1 MGVVERGFNNAKSGR
16 KTMTRAHA
24 AAASKG
30 DAMGPDESEEGSQ
43 VLGRQIWRVVPYAKQ
58 YPGRVLTG
66 VFANAAARIFDLM
79 PFVAIGL
86 AVDYF
91 TTDMLSG
98 PQIVQDVVTGIHSNP
113 AYGYGILVFLGFL
126 CLAIFQGISEYAWQ
140 TLGYNIQ
147 HDLRMD
153 ATRSLIAMEASYY
166 DLRQTGQIMSVLS
179 SDVNQ
184 LEDVVSDSSTSII
197 RIVITFAT
205 AFVILMLMSW
215 RLAAVL
221 FTPILFIV
229 PAVYWFSTRVQRKYR
244 KQRESTGDI
253 NAVLEN
259 LVSGIAVVQAYNA
272 QDWEADRVA
281 RESGSYRDQA
291 ARASKDR
298 NRFVPMIYA
307 IAGVAFG
314 LLVTAGGYLASIDE
328 ITTGQLVTFL
338 LISTRMTMPMF
349 IFGILINQL
358 QRGEAAARRVFAAV
372 DLEPTIVDTPDS
384 VPLEGGI
391 KSVEFN
397 DVYFT
402 YPNTSIKVLNGISFK
417 VTGGDF
423 LGIMGHTGAGKTTIL
438 KLLMRYYTPDSG
450 EVLIN
455 GQPITDFTLHS
466 LREAIGFVSQEPF
479 LFYGSVR
486 DNVIY
491 NQTAKDDDLQNAL
504 EMAGAWDFVQELEE
518 GLNTMVGDRGAKL
531 SGGQRARISLARALL
546 KAPSLLILDEASSAL
561 DAETERRIQKNLLSS
576 GEGRATIAVAHRLST
591 IRNANEILSMVD
603 GAVVERGLHDD
614 LVASG
619 GVYASQWTI
628 QTGDMAGL

>member
-1 MGVVERGFNNAKSGR
+1 
-16 KTMTRAHA
+16 
-24 AAASKG
+24 
-30 DAMGPDESEEGSQ
+30 
-43 VLGRQIWRVVPYAKQ
+43 
-58 YPGRVLTG
+58 
-66 VFANAAARIFDLM
+66 
-79 PFVAIGL
+79 
-86 AVDYF
+86 
-91 TTDMLSG
+91 
-98 PQIVQDVVTGIHSNP
+98 
-113 AYGYGILVFLGFL
+113 
-126 CLAIFQGISEYAWQ
+126 
-140 TLGYNIQ
+140 
-147 HDLRMD
+147 MD

-205 AFVILMLMSW
+205 AFIILVLMSW
-215 RLAAVL
+215 KLAAVL
-221 FTPILFIV
+221 FAPILFIV

-253 NAVLEN
+253 NAILEN
-259 LVSGIAVVQAYNA
+259 LISGISVVQAYNA
-272 QDWEADRVA
+272 EEWEANRVA
-281 RESGSYRDQA
+281 AESGSYRDQA
-291 ARASKDR
+291 MGASKDR
-298 NRFVPMIYA
+298 NRFIPMIYA
-307 IAGVAFG
+307 VAGVAFG
-314 LLVTAGGYLASIDE
+314 LLVTAGGYLASTGD

-349 IFGILINQL
+349 IFGILVNQL

-372 DLEPTIVDTPDS
+372 DLEPTIVDEPGA
-384 VPLEGGI
+384 VALEGGI

-402 YPNTSIKVLNGISFK
+402 YPNTTIKVLNGISFEANE
-417 VTGGDF
+417 GDF

-455 GQPITDFTLHS
+455 GQPITSYTLHS
-466 LREAIGFVSQEPF
+466 LREAIGFVSQDPF
-479 LFYGSVR
+479 LFYGSVK

-491 NQTAKDDDLQNAL
+491 NQDASEEELQRAL
-504 EMAGAWDFVQELEE
+504 TMAGAWEFVQDLDD
-518 GLNTMVGDRGAKL
+518 GIDTMVGDRGAKL

-546 KAPSLLILDEASSAL
+546 KDPSLLILDEASSAL
-561 DAETERRIQKNLLSS
+561 DAETERRIQENLLSS
-576 GEGRATIAVAHRLST
+576 GKGRATIAVAHRLST

-603 GAVVERGLHDD
+603 GAVVERGVHDD

>member
-1 MGVVERGFNNAKSGR
+1 MDPENGNE
-16 KTMTRAHA
+16 
-24 AAASKG
+24 
-30 DAMGPDESEEGSQ
+30 DSQ
-43 VLGRQIWRVVPYAKQ
+43 VLGRQVWRVIPYAKR

-66 VFANAAARIFDLM
+66 ILANATARVFDLM

-91 TTDMLSG
+91 TTDVLSG
-98 PQIVQDVVTGIHSNP
+98 PQIVQDLVTGIHSNP

-126 CLAIFQGISEYAWQ
+126 CLAVFQGISEYAWQ

-205 AFVILMLMSW
+205 AFVILVLMSW

-221 FTPILFIV
+221 FAPILFIV

-281 RESGSYRDQA
+281 RDSGTYRDQA
-291 ARASKDR
+291 MGASKDR

-372 DLEPTIVDTPDS
+372 DLEPTIVDDPKA

-391 KSVEFN
+391 KSVAFK

-402 YPNTSIKVLNGISFK
+402 YPNTTVKVLNGISFE

-438 KLLMRYYTPDSG
+438 KLLMRYYTPNSG

-455 GQPITDFTLHS
+455 GRPITDFTLHS

-479 LFYGSVR
+479 LFYGTVR
-486 DNVIY
+486 ENVIY
-491 NQTAKDDDLQNAL
+491 NQSAKDEDLQKAL
-504 EMAGAWDFVQELEE
+504 EMAGAWEFVQELED

-531 SGGQRARISLARALL
+531 SGGQRARISLARAIL

-576 GEGRATIAVAHRLST
+576 GEDRATIAVAHRLST

-603 GAVVERGLHDD
+603 GAIVERGLHDD

>member
-1 MGVVERGFNNAKSGR
+1 
-16 KTMTRAHA
+16 MTRAHA
-24 AAASKG
+24 SGGGK
-30 DAMGPDESEEGSQ
+30 DMMSPEDINEGAE
-43 VLGRQIWRVVPYAKQ
+43 VLGKQIWRVVPYAKK
-58 YPGRVLTG
+58 YPGRVFTG
-66 VFANAAARIFDLM
+66 IFANAAARFFDLM

-91 TTDMLSG
+91 TTDVLSG
-98 PQIVQDVVTGIHSNP
+98 PQIVQDMVTGIHSNP
-113 AYGYGILVFLGFL
+113 AYGYGILIFLGFL

-205 AFVILMLMSW
+205 AFIILVLMSW

-221 FTPILFIV
+221 FGPILFIV

-253 NAVLEN
+253 HAILEN
-259 LVSGIAVVQAYNA
+259 LISGISVVQAYNA
-272 QDWEADRVA
+272 EEWEADRVSV
-281 RESGSYRDQA
+281 ESGSYRDQA
-291 ARASKDR
+291 MGASKDR
-298 NRFVPMIYA
+298 NRFIPMIYA
-307 IAGVAFG
+307 VAGVAFG
-314 LLVTAGGYLASIDE
+314 LLVTAGGYLASTGE

-349 IFGILINQL
+349 IFGILVNQL

-372 DLEPTIVDTPDS
+372 DLQPTIVDEPDA
-384 VPLEGGI
+384 VPLEGGLQTI
-391 KSVEFN
+391 EFK
-397 DVYFT
+397 DVFFT

-417 VTGGDF
+417 VEGGDF

-438 KLLMRYYTPDSG
+438 KLIMRYYTPDSG
-450 EVLIN
+450 EVLVN
-455 GQPITDFTLHS
+455 GKPITAFTLHS
-466 LREAIGFVSQEPF
+466 LREAIGFVSQDPF

-491 NQTAKDDDLQNAL
+491 NQEATDAELEAAL
-504 EMAGAWDFVQELEE
+504 HMAGAWDFVQELEE
-518 GLNTMVGDRGAKL
+518 GMNTLVGDRGAML

-546 KAPSLLILDEASSAL
+546 KSPSLLILDEASSAL
-561 DAETERRIQKNLLSS
+561 DAETERRIQENLLST
-576 GEGRATIAVAHRLST
+576 GKDRATIAVAHRLST

-603 GAVVERGLHDD
+603 GAIVERGLHDE

>member
-1 MGVVERGFNNAKSGR
+1 MSPEDLN
-16 KTMTRAHA
+16 
-24 AAASKG
+24 
-30 DAMGPDESEEGSQ
+30 EGAP
-43 VLGRQIWRVVPYAKQ
+43 VLGRQIWRVVPYAKK
-58 YPGRVLTG
+58 YPKRVATG
-66 VFANAAARIFDLM
+66 IFANAAARFFDLM

-91 TTDMLSG
+91 TTDVLSG
-98 PQIVQDVVTGIHSNP
+98 PQIVQDLVTTIHSDP
-113 AYGYGILVFLGFL
+113 AYGYGILIFLGFL
-126 CLAIFQGISEYAWQ
+126 CLAVFQGISEYAWQ

-205 AFVILMLMSW
+205 AFVILSLMSLK
-215 RLAAVL
+215 LAAVL
-221 FTPILFIV
+221 FGPLLFIV

-253 NAVLEN
+253 HAVLEN
-259 LVSGIAVVQAYNA
+259 LISGIAVVQAYNA
-272 QDWEADRVA
+272 QNWEARRVA
-281 RESGSYRDQA
+281 DQSGEYRDQA
-291 ARASKDR
+291 MGASKDR
-298 NRFVPMIYA
+298 NRFIPMIYA

-314 LLVTAGGYLASIDE
+314 LLVTAGGYLASQDE

-349 IFGILINQL
+349 IFGILVNQL
-358 QRGEAAARRVFAAV
+358 QRGEAAAQRVFAVV
-372 DLEPTIVDTPDS
+372 DLEPTIVDNEGSKD
-384 VPLEGGI
+384 LEGGI
-391 KSVEFN
+391 QSVEFN

-402 YPNTSIKVLNGISFK
+402 YPNTTIKVLNGITFK
-417 VTGGDF
+417 VEAGDF
-423 LGIMGHTGAGKTTIL
+423 LGVMGHTGAGKTTIL

-455 GQPITDFTLHS
+455 GEPITDFTLHS
-466 LREAIGFVSQEPF
+466 LREAIGFVSQDPF

-491 NQTAKDDDLQNAL
+491 NQESTEEMLKDAL
-504 EMAGAWDFVQELEE
+504 AMAGAWDFVQELED
-518 GLNTMVGDRGAKL
+518 GLDTMVGDRGAML
-531 SGGQRARISLARALL
+531 SGGQRARISLARAILR
-546 KAPSLLILDEASSAL
+546 APSLLILDEASSAL
-561 DAETERRIQKNLLSS
+561 DAETERRIQENLLSS
-576 GEGRATIAVAHRLST
+576 GKNRATIAVAHRLST

-603 GAVVERGLHDD
+603 GAIVERGIHDD

>member
-1 MGVVERGFNNAKSGR
+1 
-16 KTMTRAHA
+16 MTRAHA
-24 AAASKG
+24 AAQQ
-30 DAMGPDESEEGSQ
+30 DLMGPESGEGD
-43 VLGRQIWRVVPYAKQ
+43 VEVMGRQIWRVVPYAKK
-58 YPGRVLTG
+58 YPKRVLTG
-66 VFANAAARIFDLM
+66 IGANAAARFFDLM

-91 TTDMLSG
+91 TTDVLSG
-98 PQIVQDVVTGIHSNP
+98 PQIVQDMVTGIHDNP
-113 AYGYGILVFLGFL
+113 AYGYGILIFLGFL
-126 CLAIFQGISEYAWQ
+126 FLAIFQGISEYAWQ

-197 RIVITFAT
+197 RIIITFVT
-205 AFVILMLMSW
+205 AFIILVLMSW

-221 FTPILFIV
+221 FGPILFIV

-253 NAVLEN
+253 HAILEN
-259 LVSGIAVVQAYNA
+259 LISGISVVQAYNA
-272 QDWEADRVA
+272 EEWEAERVSV
-281 RESGSYRDQA
+281 ESGSYRDQA
-291 ARASKDR
+291 MGASKDR
-298 NRFVPMIYA
+298 NRFIPMIYA
-307 IAGVAFG
+307 VAGVAFG
-314 LLVTAGGYLASIDE
+314 LLVTAGGYLASTDE

-349 IFGILINQL
+349 IFGILVNQL

-372 DLEPTIVDTPDS
+372 DLEPTIVDEPGA

-391 KSVEFN
+391 QTIEFN
-397 DVYFT
+397 DVFFT

-417 VTGGDF
+417 VEGGDF

-438 KLLMRYYTPDSG
+438 KLIMRYYTPDSG
-450 EVLIN
+450 EVLVN
-455 GQPITDFTLHS
+455 GQPITAYTLHS
-466 LREAIGFVSQEPF
+466 LREAIGFVSQDPF

-491 NQTAKDDDLQNAL
+491 NQEATEAELEAAL
-504 EMAGAWDFVQELEE
+504 HMAGAWDFVQELEE
-518 GLNTMVGDRGAKL
+518 GMNTLVGDRGAML

-546 KAPSLLILDEASSAL
+546 KSPSLLILDEASSAL
-561 DAETERRIQKNLLSS
+561 DAETERRIQENLLST
-576 GEGRATIAVAHRLST
+576 GKDRATIAVAHRLST

-603 GAVVERGLHDD
+603 GAIVERGLHDE

>member
-1 MGVVERGFNNAKSGR
+1 
-16 KTMTRAHA
+16 
-24 AAASKG
+24 
-30 DAMGPDESEEGSQ
+30 
-43 VLGRQIWRVVPYAKQ
+43 
-58 YPGRVLTG
+58 
-66 VFANAAARIFDLM
+66 
-79 PFVAIGL
+79 
-86 AVDYF
+86 
-91 TTDMLSG
+91 
-98 PQIVQDVVTGIHSNP
+98 
-113 AYGYGILVFLGFL
+113 
-126 CLAIFQGISEYAWQ
+126 
-140 TLGYNIQ
+140 
-147 HDLRMD
+147 
-153 ATRSLIAMEASYY
+153 
-166 DLRQTGQIMSVLS
+166 MSVLS

-205 AFVILMLMSW
+205 AFVILVLMSW

-221 FTPILFIV
+221 FAPILFIV

-281 RESGSYRDQA
+281 RDSGTYRDQA
-291 ARASKDR
+291 MGASKDR

-372 DLEPTIVDTPDS
+372 DLEPTIVDDPKA

-391 KSVEFN
+391 KSVAFK

-402 YPNTSIKVLNGISFK
+402 YPNTTVKVLNGISFE

-438 KLLMRYYTPDSG
+438 KLLMRYYTPNSG

-455 GQPITDFTLHS
+455 GRPITDFTLHS

-479 LFYGSVR
+479 LFYGTVR
-486 DNVIY
+486 ENVIY
-491 NQTAKDDDLQNAL
+491 NQSAKDEDLQKAL
-504 EMAGAWDFVQELEE
+504 EMAGAWEFVQELED

-531 SGGQRARISLARALL
+531 SGGQRARISLARAIL

-576 GEGRATIAVAHRLST
+576 GEDRATIAVAHRLST

-603 GAVVERGLHDD
+603 GAIVERGLHDD

>member
-1 MGVVERGFNNAKSGR
+1 M
-16 KTMTRAHA
+16 
-24 AAASKG
+24 
-30 DAMGPDESEEGSQ
+30 
-43 VLGRQIWRVVPYAKQ
+43 
-58 YPGRVLTG
+58 LTG
-66 VFANAAARIFDLM
+66 ILANATARVFDLM

-91 TTDMLSG
+91 TTDVLSG
-98 PQIVQDVVTGIHSNP
+98 PQIVQDLVTGIHSNP

-126 CLAIFQGISEYAWQ
+126 CLAVFQGISEYAWQ

-205 AFVILMLMSW
+205 AFVILVLMSW

-221 FTPILFIV
+221 FAPILFIV

-281 RESGSYRDQA
+281 RDSGTYRDQA
-291 ARASKDR
+291 MGASKDR

-372 DLEPTIVDTPDS
+372 DLEPTIVDDPKA

-391 KSVEFN
+391 KSVAFK

-402 YPNTSIKVLNGISFK
+402 YPNTTVKVLNGISFE

-438 KLLMRYYTPDSG
+438 KLLMRYYTPNSG

-455 GQPITDFTLHS
+455 GRPITDFTLHS

-479 LFYGSVR
+479 LFYGTVR
-486 DNVIY
+486 ENVIY
-491 NQTAKDDDLQNAL
+491 NQSAKDEDLQKAL
-504 EMAGAWDFVQELEE
+504 EMAGAWEFVQELED

-531 SGGQRARISLARALL
+531 SGGQRARISLARAIL

-576 GEGRATIAVAHRLST
+576 GEDRATIAVAHRLST

-603 GAVVERGLHDD
+603 GAIVERGLHDD

>member
-1 MGVVERGFNNAKSGR
+1 MSPEDLN
-16 KTMTRAHA
+16 
-24 AAASKG
+24 
-30 DAMGPDESEEGSQ
+30 EGAQ
-43 VLGRQIWRVVPYAKQ
+43 VLGRQIWRVVPYAKK
-58 YPGRVLTG
+58 YPKRVATG
-66 VFANAAARIFDLM
+66 IFANAAARFFDLM

-91 TTDMLSG
+91 TTDILTG
-98 PQIVQDVVTGIHSNP
+98 PQIVQDMVTTIHSDP
-113 AYGYGILVFLGFL
+113 AFGYGILIFLGFL
-126 CLAIFQGISEYAWQ
+126 CLALFQGISEYAWQ

-205 AFVILMLMSW
+205 AFIILSIMSLK
-215 RLAAVL
+215 LAAVL
-221 FTPILFIV
+221 FVPLLFIV

-253 NAVLEN
+253 HAVLEN

-272 QDWEADRVA
+272 QNWEANRVGKQ
-281 RESGSYRDQA
+281 SGEYRDQA
-291 ARASKDR
+291 MGASKDR
-298 NRFVPMIYA
+298 NRFIPMIYA

-314 LLVTAGGYLASIDE
+314 LLVTAGGHLASQNE

-349 IFGILINQL
+349 IFGILVNQL
-358 QRGEAAARRVFAAV
+358 QRGEAAAKRVFAVV
-372 DLEPTIVDTPDS
+372 DLEPTIVDKEGAK
-384 VPLEGGI
+384 VLEGGI
-391 KSVEFN
+391 QSVEFD

-402 YPNTSIKVLNGISFK
+402 YPNTTIKVLNGITFK
-417 VTGGDF
+417 VEAGDF
-423 LGIMGHTGAGKTTIL
+423 LGVMGHTGAGKTTIL

-455 GQPITDFTLHS
+455 GEPITDFTLHS
-466 LREAIGFVSQEPF
+466 LREAIGFVSQDPF

-486 DNVIY
+486 DNVVY
-491 NQTAKDDDLQNAL
+491 NQESNEEMLKDAL
-504 EMAGAWDFVQELEE
+504 TMAGAWNFVQELEN
-518 GLNTMVGDRGAKL
+518 GLDTMVGDRGAML
-531 SGGQRARISLARALL
+531 SGGQRARISLARAILR
-546 KAPSLLILDEASSAL
+546 APSLLILDEASSAL
-561 DAETERRIQKNLLSS
+561 DAETERRIQENLLSS
-576 GEGRATIAVAHRLST
+576 GKNRATIAVAHRLST

-603 GAVVERGLHDD
+603 GAIVERGVHDD

>member
-1 MGVVERGFNNAKSGR
+1 
-16 KTMTRAHA
+16 MTRAHA
-24 AAASKG
+24 SKSG
-30 DAMGPDESEEGSQ
+30 KDAMSPEDLNGGAQ
-43 VLGRQIWRVVPYAKQ
+43 VLGRQIWRVVPYAKK
-58 YPGRVLTG
+58 YPKRVATG
-66 VFANAAARIFDLM
+66 IFANAAARFFDLM

-91 TTDMLSG
+91 TTDVLSG
-98 PQIVQDVVTGIHSNP
+98 PQIVQDLVTTIHSDP
-113 AYGYGILVFLGFL
+113 AYGYGILIFLGFL
-126 CLAIFQGISEYAWQ
+126 CLAVFQGISEYAWQ

-205 AFVILMLMSW
+205 AFIILSLMS
-215 RLAAVL
+215 LKLSAVL
-221 FTPILFIV
+221 FGPLLFIV

-253 NAVLEN
+253 HAVLEN
-259 LVSGIAVVQAYNA
+259 LISGIAVVQAYNA
-272 QDWEADRVA
+272 QNWEAERVA
-281 RESGSYRDQA
+281 AQSGEYRDQTMG
-291 ARASKDR
+291 ASKDR
-298 NRFVPMIYA
+298 NRFIPMIYA

-314 LLVTAGGYLASIDE
+314 LLVTAGGYLASQDE

-349 IFGILINQL
+349 IFGILVNQL
-358 QRGEAAARRVFAAV
+358 QRGEAAARRVFAVV
-372 DLEPTIVDTPDS
+372 DLEPTIVDKEGS
-384 VPLEGGI
+384 KELEGGI
-391 KSVEFN
+391 QSVEFN
-397 DVYFT
+397 NVYFT
-402 YPNTSIKVLNGISFK
+402 YPNTSIKVLNGITFK
-417 VTGGDF
+417 VEAGDF
-423 LGIMGHTGAGKTTIL
+423 LGVMGHTGAGKTTIL

-455 GQPITDFTLHS
+455 GEPITDFTLHS
-466 LREAIGFVSQEPF
+466 LREAIGFVSQDPF

-491 NQTAKDDDLQNAL
+491 NQESTEEMLKDAL
-504 EMAGAWDFVQELEE
+504 AMAGAWDFVQELED
-518 GLNTMVGDRGAKL
+518 GLDTMVGDRGAML
-531 SGGQRARISLARALL
+531 SGGQRARISLARAILR
-546 KAPSLLILDEASSAL
+546 APSLLILDEASSAL
-561 DAETERRIQKNLLSS
+561 DAETERRIQENLLSS
-576 GEGRATIAVAHRLST
+576 GKDRATIAVAHRLST

-603 GAVVERGLHDD
+603 GAIVERGMHDD

>member
-1 MGVVERGFNNAKSGR
+1 MSPEDLN
-16 KTMTRAHA
+16 
-24 AAASKG
+24 
-30 DAMGPDESEEGSQ
+30 EGAQ
-43 VLGRQIWRVVPYAKQ
+43 VLGRQIWRVVPYAKK
-58 YPGRVLTG
+58 YPKRVATG
-66 VFANAAARIFDLM
+66 IFANAAARFFDLM

-91 TTDMLSG
+91 TTDILTG
-98 PQIVQDVVTGIHSNP
+98 PQIVQDMVTTIHSDP
-113 AYGYGILVFLGFL
+113 AFGYGILIFLGFL
-126 CLAIFQGISEYAWQ
+126 CLALFQGISEYAWQ

-205 AFVILMLMSW
+205 AFIILSIMSLK
-215 RLAAVL
+215 LAAVL
-221 FTPILFIV
+221 FVPLLFIV

-253 NAVLEN
+253 HAVLEN

-272 QDWEADRVA
+272 QNWEANRVGKQ
-281 RESGSYRDQA
+281 SGEYRDQA
-291 ARASKDR
+291 MGASKDR
-298 NRFVPMIYA
+298 NRFIPMIYA

-314 LLVTAGGYLASIDE
+314 LLVTAGGHLASQNE

-349 IFGILINQL
+349 IFGILVNQL
-358 QRGEAAARRVFAAV
+358 QRGEAAAKRVFAVV
-372 DLEPTIVDTPDS
+372 DLEPTIVDKEGAK
-384 VPLEGGI
+384 VLEGGI
-391 KSVEFN
+391 QSVEFD

-402 YPNTSIKVLNGISFK
+402 YPNTTIKVLNGITFK
-417 VTGGDF
+417 VEAGDF
-423 LGIMGHTGAGKTTIL
+423 LGVMGHTGAGKTTIL

-455 GQPITDFTLHS
+455 GEPITDFTLHS
-466 LREAIGFVSQEPF
+466 LREAIGFVSQDPF

-486 DNVIY
+486 DNVVY
-491 NQTAKDDDLQNAL
+491 NQESNEEMLKDAL
-504 EMAGAWDFVQELEE
+504 TMAGAWDFVQELEN
-518 GLNTMVGDRGAKL
+518 GLDTMVGDRGAML
-531 SGGQRARISLARALL
+531 SGGQRARISLARAILR
-546 KAPSLLILDEASSAL
+546 APSLLILDEASSAL
-561 DAETERRIQKNLLSS
+561 DAETERRIQENLLSS
-576 GEGRATIAVAHRLST
+576 GKNRATIAVAHRLST

-603 GAVVERGLHDD
+603 GAIVERGVHDD

>member
-1 MGVVERGFNNAKSGR
+1 MSPEDLN
-16 KTMTRAHA
+16 
-24 AAASKG
+24 
-30 DAMGPDESEEGSQ
+30 EGAQ
-43 VLGRQIWRVVPYAKQ
+43 VLGRQIWRVVPYAKK
-58 YPGRVLTG
+58 YPKRVATG
-66 VFANAAARIFDLM
+66 IFANAAARFFDLM

-91 TTDMLSG
+91 TTDILTG
-98 PQIVQDVVTGIHSNP
+98 PQIVQDMVTTIHSDP
-113 AYGYGILVFLGFL
+113 AFGYGILIFLGFL
-126 CLAIFQGISEYAWQ
+126 CLALFQGISEYAWQ

-205 AFVILMLMSW
+205 AFIILSIMSLK
-215 RLAAVL
+215 LAAVL
-221 FTPILFIV
+221 FVPLLFIV

-253 NAVLEN
+253 HAVLEN

-272 QDWEADRVA
+272 QNWEANRVGKQ
-281 RESGSYRDQA
+281 SGEYRDQA
-291 ARASKDR
+291 MGASKDR
-298 NRFVPMIYA
+298 NRFIPMIYA

-314 LLVTAGGYLASIDE
+314 LLVTAGGHLASQNE

-349 IFGILINQL
+349 IFGILVNQL
-358 QRGEAAARRVFAAV
+358 QRGEAAAKRVFAVV
-372 DLEPTIVDTPDS
+372 DLEPTIVDKEGAK
-384 VPLEGGI
+384 VLEGGI
-391 KSVEFN
+391 QSVEFD

-402 YPNTSIKVLNGISFK
+402 YPNTTIKVLNGITFK
-417 VTGGDF
+417 VEAGDF
-423 LGIMGHTGAGKTTIL
+423 LGVMGHTGAGKTTIL

-455 GQPITDFTLHS
+455 GEPITDFTLHS
-466 LREAIGFVSQEPF
+466 LREAIGFVSQDPF

-486 DNVIY
+486 DNVVY
-491 NQTAKDDDLQNAL
+491 NQESNEEMLKDAL
-504 EMAGAWDFVQELEE
+504 TMAGAWDFVQELEN
-518 GLNTMVGDRGAKL
+518 GLDTMVGDRGAML
-531 SGGQRARISLARALL
+531 SGGQRARISLARAILR
-546 KAPSLLILDEASSAL
+546 APSLLILDEASSAL
-561 DAETERRIQKNLLSS
+561 DAETERRIQENLLSS
-576 GEGRATIAVAHRLST
+576 GKNRATIAVAHRLST

-603 GAVVERGLHDD
+603 GAIVERGIHDD

>member
-1 MGVVERGFNNAKSGR
+1 MSPEDLN
-16 KTMTRAHA
+16 
-24 AAASKG
+24 
-30 DAMGPDESEEGSQ
+30 EGAQ
-43 VLGRQIWRVVPYAKQ
+43 VLGRQIWRVIPYAKK
-58 YPGRVLTG
+58 YPKRVATG
-66 VFANAAARIFDLM
+66 IFANAAARFFDLM

-91 TTDMLSG
+91 TTDVLSG
-98 PQIVQDVVTGIHSNP
+98 PQIVQDLVTTIHSDP
-113 AYGYGILVFLGFL
+113 AYGYGILIFLGFL
-126 CLAIFQGISEYAWQ
+126 CLAVFQGISEYAWQ

-205 AFVILMLMSW
+205 AFVILSLMSLK
-215 RLAAVL
+215 LAAVL
-221 FTPILFIV
+221 FGPLLFIV

-253 NAVLEN
+253 HAVLEN
-259 LVSGIAVVQAYNA
+259 LISGIAVVQAYNA
-272 QDWEADRVA
+272 QNWEARRVA
-281 RESGSYRDQA
+281 DQSGEYRDQA
-291 ARASKDR
+291 MGASKDR
-298 NRFVPMIYA
+298 NRFIPMIYA

-314 LLVTAGGYLASIDE
+314 LLVTAGGYLASQDE

-349 IFGILINQL
+349 IFGILVNQL
-358 QRGEAAARRVFAAV
+358 QRGEAAAQRVFAVV
-372 DLEPTIVDTPDS
+372 DLEPTIVDNEGSKD
-384 VPLEGGI
+384 LEGGI
-391 KSVEFN
+391 QSVEFN

-402 YPNTSIKVLNGISFK
+402 YPNTTIKVLNGITFK
-417 VTGGDF
+417 VEAGDF
-423 LGIMGHTGAGKTTIL
+423 LGVMGHTGAGKTTIL

-455 GQPITDFTLHS
+455 GEPITDFTLHS
-466 LREAIGFVSQEPF
+466 LREAIGFVSQDPF

-491 NQTAKDDDLQNAL
+491 NQESTEEMLKDAL
-504 EMAGAWDFVQELEE
+504 AMAGAWDFVQELED
-518 GLNTMVGDRGAKL
+518 GLDTMVGDRGAML
-531 SGGQRARISLARALL
+531 SGGQRARISLARAILRT
-546 KAPSLLILDEASSAL
+546 PSLLILDEASSAL
-561 DAETERRIQKNLLSS
+561 DAETERRIQENLLSS
-576 GEGRATIAVAHRLST
+576 GKNRATIAVAHRLST

-603 GAVVERGLHDD
+603 GAIVERGIHDD

>member
-1 MGVVERGFNNAKSGR
+1 MSPEDLN
-16 KTMTRAHA
+16 
-24 AAASKG
+24 
-30 DAMGPDESEEGSQ
+30 EGAT
-43 VLGRQIWRVVPYAKQ
+43 VLGRQIWRVVPYAKK
-58 YPGRVLTG
+58 YPKRVATG
-66 VFANAAARIFDLM
+66 IFANAAARFFDLM

-91 TTDMLSG
+91 TTDVLSG
-98 PQIVQDVVTGIHSNP
+98 PQIVQDLVTTIHSDP
-113 AYGYGILVFLGFL
+113 AYGYGILIFLGFL
-126 CLAIFQGISEYAWQ
+126 CLAVFQGISEYAWQ

-205 AFVILMLMSW
+205 AFVILSLMSLK
-215 RLAAVL
+215 LAAVL
-221 FTPILFIV
+221 FGPLFFIV

-253 NAVLEN
+253 HAVLEN
-259 LVSGIAVVQAYNA
+259 LISGIAVVQAYNA
-272 QDWEADRVA
+272 QNWEARRVA
-281 RESGSYRDQA
+281 DQSGEYRDQA
-291 ARASKDR
+291 MGASKDR
-298 NRFVPMIYA
+298 NRFIPMIYA

-314 LLVTAGGYLASIDE
+314 LLVTAGGYLASQDE

-349 IFGILINQL
+349 IFGILVNQL
-358 QRGEAAARRVFAAV
+358 QRGEAAAQRVFAVV
-372 DLEPTIVDTPDS
+372 DLEPTIVDNEGSKD
-384 VPLEGGI
+384 LEGGI
-391 KSVEFN
+391 QSVEFN

-402 YPNTSIKVLNGISFK
+402 YPNTTIKVLNGITFK
-417 VTGGDF
+417 VEAGDF
-423 LGIMGHTGAGKTTIL
+423 LGVMGHTGAGKTTIL

-455 GQPITDFTLHS
+455 GEPITDFTLHS
-466 LREAIGFVSQEPF
+466 LREAIGFVSQDPF

-491 NQTAKDDDLQNAL
+491 NQESTEEMLKDAL
-504 EMAGAWDFVQELEE
+504 AMAGAWDFVQELED
-518 GLNTMVGDRGAKL
+518 GLDTMVGDRGAML
-531 SGGQRARISLARALL
+531 SGGQRARISLARAILR
-546 KAPSLLILDEASSAL
+546 APSLLILDEASSAL
-561 DAETERRIQKNLLSS
+561 DAETERRIQENLLSS
-576 GEGRATIAVAHRLST
+576 GKNRATIAVAHRLST

-603 GAVVERGLHDD
+603 GAIVERGIHDD